1 MDVFVIV
8 AAFAAGMLARW
19 VRLPTLVGY
28 LAAGLVLSLLGQEV
42 TPLIKGVGDLGVM
55 LLLFTVGLHIRPRS
69 LMQAE
74 VLGVGL
80 IHLAL
85 SAVMYTAIMLV
96 IGVSTLPA
104 VLVGVALGFSS
115 TVLTA
120 KSLEA
125 RDELDSYHGRIA
137 IGILILQD
145 VVAVVL
151 LVFTGAGTP
160 SPWAF
165 LLLGLP
171 LLRPLL
177 FWLMKNSGREE
188 VLILYGLMLAVGVG
202 FIFELVGLDA
212 KLGALVAGLLLSGTH
227 ESDLLYDQLWGLKE
241 VFLVGF
247 FLQVGLAGL
256 PRPEDWPT
264 VLLLLAFLPVKA
276 ILFFVLLV
284 AFRLRARTAFMS
296 TVALTAYSEFALIT
310 VAAAAESG
318 LADPALVSL
327 SGMVVALSFAINA
340 PISSFANPLWT
351 RLEPYLVRYER
362 HVPDHPDQ
370 DPRTLGSSDFVIVGM
385 GRAGSAAY
393 DHLKGYGARPVGLDS
408 DPGQIAD
415 GIAAGRRVLYGDAN
429 DNELWTDL
437 EISRIH
443 GVMLALPNA
452 AAMAA
457 AARNLRK
464 EGYTRHISALLRND
478 ETADAEA
485 LEEAG
490 VNTMFLPM
498 EQAGRDLADVCL
510 VSWQLEQLDKQD
522 EAGGTLPPGQA
533 TASA

>member
-1 MDVFVIV
+1 MDVAIIV
-8 AAFAAGMLARW
+8 AAFGAGMLARLL
-19 VRLPTLVGY
+19 RLPTLVGY
-28 LAAGLVLSLLGQEV
+28 LAAGLALSLVGLEV
-42 TPLIKGVGDLGVM
+42 TPLIKGIGDLGVM

-85 SAVMYTAIMLV
+85 SAVMYTAVMLV
-96 IGVSTLPA
+96 IGVATLPA

-125 RDELDSYHGRIA
+125 RDELDSFHGRIA

-145 VVAVVL
+145 IVAVVL
-151 LVFTGAGTP
+151 LIFTGAGTP

-171 LLRPLL
+171 LLRPVL

-188 VLILYGLMLAVGVG
+188 VLILYGLMLAVGIG

-227 ESDLLYDQLWGLKE
+227 ESDMLYDQLWSLKE
-241 VFLVGF
+241 IFLVGF

-256 PRPEDWPT
+256 PQPEDWPT
-264 VLLLLAFLPVKA
+264 VLLLLAFLPIKA

-284 AFRLRARTAFMS
+284 AFRLRARTAFMT

-310 VAAAAESG
+310 VAAAAEAG

-340 PISSFANPLWT
+340 PISSFANPLWD
-351 RLEPYLVRYER
+351 RLEPYLVRFEKQ
-362 HVPDHPDQ
+362 VPDHPDR
-370 DPRTLGSSDFVIVGM
+370 DPESLGLSDFVIVGM

-393 DHLKGYGARPVGLDS
+393 DHLVGYGARPVGLDA
-408 DPGQIAD
+408 DPGMIAD
-415 GIAAGRRVLYGDAN
+415 GIAEGRRLLYGDAN
-429 DNELWTDL
+429 DSELWTDL
-437 EISRIH
+437 DLSRVH

-452 AAMAA
+452 EAMARA
-457 AARNLRK
+457 ASNLRK
-464 EGYTRHISALLRND
+464 EGYTRHVSALLRTD
-478 ETADAEA
+478 DAREA

-510 VSWQLEQLDKQD
+510 VSWQLEQLDKED
-522 EAGGTLPPGQA
+522 EAREMPPPDAAAAA
-533 TASA
+533 T

>member
-1 MDVFVIV
+1 MDILLIV
-8 AAFAAGMLARW
+8 AAFAAGMLARFL
-19 VRLPTLVGY
+19 RLPTLVGY
-28 LAAGLVLSLLGQEV
+28 LAAGLVLSLFGQEV
-42 TPLIKGVGDLGVM
+42 TPLIKGIGDLGVM

-96 IGVSTLPA
+96 IGIATLPA

-125 RDELDSYHGRIA
+125 RNELDSYHGRIA

-145 VVAVVL
+145 IVAVVL
-151 LVFTGAGTP
+151 LIFTGAGTP

-165 LLLGLP
+165 LLLALP
-171 LLRPLL
+171 LLRPVL
-177 FWLMKNSGREE
+177 FWLMNNSGREE

-256 PRPEDWPT
+256 PQPEDWPT
-264 VLLLLAFLPVKA
+264 VLLLLAFLPIKA
-276 ILFFVLLV
+276 ILFFVLLL
-284 AFRLRARTAFMS
+284 AFRLRARTAFMT

-310 VAAAAESG
+310 VTAAADAG

-327 SGMVVALSFAINA
+327 AGMVVAISFAINA

-362 HVPDHPDQ
+362 HVPNRPDQ
-370 DPRTLGSSDFVIVGM
+370 DPVSLGHSDFVIVGM
-385 GRAGSAAY
+385 GRSGIAAY
-393 DHLKGYGARPVGLDS
+393 EHLKGYGARPVGFDA

-415 GIAAGRRVLYGDAN
+415 SIAEGRRVIYGDAN

-437 EISRIH
+437 DLSNIH
-443 GVMLALPNA
+443 GVMLALPNGDAMARA
-452 AAMAA
+452 AA
-457 AARNLRK
+457 NLRK
-464 EGYTRHISALLRND
+464 EGYTRHISALLRTDDMRD
-478 ETADAEA
+478 E

-522 EAGGTLPPGQA
+522 EAEGRIPPDEA
-533 TASA
+533 AAAA